1 MTKAIVI
8 GACGRMGQ
16 LLVSG
21 IAQAED
27 LELVG
32 AVEAPGTPDI
42 AKDAG
47 EVAGA
52 GALGVEVVDDSQLS
66 ELMKKA
72 DVAISFITSTE
83 AALNHLRVAV
93 ENEKPMVIGTTG
105 FTDEELETIG
115 ELTANIPCVMAPNM
129 SVGVNVLLKLVREA
143 ALALGDD
150 YDVEVIETHH
160 HFKKDSPSGTADR
173 IARVIAE
180 ALGRDLSEDGVY
192 GRHGFVGART
202 TKEIG
207 VHAVRA
213 GDIIGD
219 HIVLFG
225 GIGERLEI
233 THRAQSREP
242 YVNGALK
249 AARWVVNAPKGLHD
263 IAEVLG
269 L

>member
-1 MTKAIVI
+1 MVKAIVL

-16 LLVSG
+16 LLVNG
-21 IAQAED
+21 IAQADD
-27 LELVG
+27 LELAG
-32 AVEAPGTPDI
+32 AVEAPGVPDLG
-42 AKDAG
+42 KDAG

-52 GALGVEVVDDSQLS
+52 GTLGVKVVDDSQLS
-66 ELMKKA
+66 ALMKNA
-72 DVAISFITSTE
+72 DVAISFITST
-83 AALNHLRVAV
+83 AATLNHLRVAV

-105 FTDEELETIG
+105 FTDEELETIK

-129 SVGVNVLLKLVREA
+129 SVGVNVLLKLVKEA

-160 HFKKDSPSGTADR
+160 NLKKDSPSGTADR

-180 ALGRDLSEDGVY
+180 ALGRDLSEDGIY

-202 TKEIG
+202 KKEIG

-225 GIGERLEI
+225 GTGERLEI
-233 THRAQSREP
+233 IHRAQSRDP
-242 YVNGALK
+242 YVSGALK
-249 AARWVVNAPKGLHD
+249 AARWVINAPKGLHD

>member
-1 MTKAIVI
+1 MIKAIVI
-8 GACGRMGQ
+8 GACGRMGK
-16 LLVSG
+16 LLVNG
-21 IAQAED
+21 IAQADD

-32 AVEAPGTPDI
+32 AIEAPGVPDLG
-42 AKDAG
+42 KDAG

-52 GALGVEVVDDSQLS
+52 GALGVGIADDSHLS
-66 ELMKKA
+66 EVMKKG

-83 AALNHLRVAV
+83 AALKHLCVAA
-93 ENEKPMVIGTTG
+93 ENETPMVIGTTG
-105 FTDEELETIG
+105 FTDEQLETVK
-115 ELTANIPCVMAPNM
+115 ELTTSIPCVMAPNM
-129 SVGVNVLLKLVREA
+129 SVGVNVLLKAVRDVA
-143 ALALGDD
+143 SALGDD

-192 GRHGFVGART
+192 GRHGFVGERT
-202 TKEIG
+202 QKEIG

-233 THRAQSREP
+233 THRSQSREP

-249 AARWVVNAPKGLHD
+249 AARWVVSAPKGLHD
-263 IAEVLG
+263 ISEVLG